1 MNEPIKIQGN
11 KIKVLEGYQDND
23 QMGVLM
29 VLLIIHYSITGNALS
44 VPLKKLAFILDVIKK
59 QVPAAK
65 LAVLLSSPWE
75 ISADLRKKIILA
87 HEKQFLVIKDSKSTF
102 GFSLSEKGTAL
113 VEQIEK
119 LDLIPV
125 IRQEIRRWCKEITVK
140 ELKNQHLIW

>member
-1 MNEPIKIQGN
+1 MNEQIKIKGN

-29 VLLIIHYSITGNALS
+29 VLLIIHYSISGNALS
-44 VPLKKLAFILDVIKK
+44 VPLKKVAFILDVIKK
-59 QVPAAK
+59 QVPVTK

-87 HEKQFLVIKDSKSTF
+87 HEKQYLLIKITRSSF

-119 LDLIPV
+119 LDLIPS
-125 IRQEIRRWCKEITVK
+125 IRQEIQRWCKQITVK